1 MGEPM
6 KLPTPAP
13 LTTGPCPWMP
23 DSWQTPAKDGACQL
37 DARKIEDGDD
47 SNQSTSCGASEVDSP
62 TLTPRSSI
70 ASIASVALQ
79 LASSM
84 EESAKALSMS
94 KFSFF
99 QRASLILPAI
109 SECAQHLGIT
119 QSVESIEQLQRQ
131 VAEHPA
137 SLKPNKTNMT
147 AVEYTRLRSNM
158 ATLQVQ
164 ELMEMLKSEEAP
176 TSVQLSIETLCYE
189 MEYEFAKLQKQNQG
203 SNKKQGSGRKQASR
217 KR

>member
-1 MGEPM
+1 M

-23 DSWQTPAKDGACQL
+23 DCCQISAKDRACPL
-37 DARKIEDGDD
+37 DARKTEDGDD

-62 TLTPRSSI
+62 TLTPRSSTVSI

-84 EESAKALSMS
+84 EESANALSIS
-94 KFSFF
+94 KLSFF

-109 SECAQHLGIT
+109 SERAQHLGIT

-137 SLKPNKTNMT
+137 ALKPNKTNMT

-158 ATLQVQ
+158 AFLQVQ

-176 TSVQLSIETLCYE
+176 TSIQLSIETLCYE

-203 SNKKQGSGRKQASR
+203 SIKKQGSGRKQASR